1 MLVRDNECGMLF
13 LRTAQNILGIPVKS
27 SCLQPPAPLPLIQP
41 LHLLVIEKAEAK
53 KKKRR

>member
-41 LHLLVIEKAEAK
+41 LHQLVIEKAEAK